1 VAHKTFA
8 DGQPD
13 DDSNNNNDGKN
24 YKFHFH
30 VLEPH
35 LASKLPA
42 CSLEGV
48 SLSKKQLER
57 LETFNLT
64 EFFQGSKQNQELGS
78 PQPG

>member
-1 VAHKTFA
+1 MAHKTFA

-13 DDSNNNNDGKN
+13 DDGTNNYDGEN

-42 CSLEGV
+42 CPLEGV
-48 SLSKKQLER
+48 SLSRKQLER
-57 LETFNLT
+57 LETLMIFNLT
-64 EFFQGSKQNQELGS
+64 EFFKGVN
-78 PQPG
+78 